1 MSRFCP
7 VADLRRQMFMCA
19 LSPCS
24 PNLPVLPHGRG
35 QSGGVAVV
43 ACRRLRQ
50 CQALAKAPN
59 TSFVFSL
66 AVSFVSLIV
75 LVRTTGPIRSC
86 YFQPKFWQFVP
97 QHIAVR
103 PVGSDDRGNDS
114 QIIV

>member
-1 MSRFCP
+1 M
-7 VADLRRQMFMCA
+7 
-19 LSPCS
+19 
-24 PNLPVLPHGRG
+24 
-35 QSGGVAVV
+35 

-75 LVRTTGPIRSC
+75 LVRTTGPIWSC

-103 PVGSDDRGNDS
+103 PVGSDDRGNNS